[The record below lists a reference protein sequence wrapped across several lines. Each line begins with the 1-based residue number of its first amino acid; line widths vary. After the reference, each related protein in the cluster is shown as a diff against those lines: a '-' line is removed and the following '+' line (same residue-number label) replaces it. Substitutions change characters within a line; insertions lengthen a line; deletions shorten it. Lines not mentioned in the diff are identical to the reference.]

1 MKKTFFLLIFV
12 CVYNFLLAQQ
22 KDGYLIVIDRAR
34 DMQPCHAF
42 QSFET
47 ADLIYVDSI
56 KAFNDSIF
64 LSNYSQFISRFLFI
78 NKGYIVTNNPCRPQN
93 ECPKFTFD
101 SIPQKAL
108 FKTFDFEFSK
118 YSQRVNFYIFRIKSP
133 YCQIREKNGLSY
145 WFKYFVKAHEFIR
158 LKSSETI
165 YSEVDQVFMD
175 KLILQINGFTYG
187 YKFFD
192 VGYANHY

>member
-1 MKKTFFLLIFV
+1 MKKIFLLLIFV
-12 CVYNFLLAQQ
+12 CAYSFLLAQQ
-22 KDGYLIVIDRAR
+22 KDGYLIVIDRVK
-34 DMQPCHAF
+34 DMQSSHAF

-64 LSNYSQFISRFLFI
+64 LSNYSQFISRFLLI
-78 NKGYIVTNNPCRPQN
+78 NKGCIVTNNPCRPQN

-101 SIPQKAL
+101 SIPQKVM

-118 YSQRVNFYIFRIKSP
+118 YSQRVKFYIFRIKSS
-133 YCQIREKNGLSY
+133 YCQIVEKKGLSY
-145 WFKYFVKAHEFIR
+145 WFKYFVKAHNFIR

-165 YSEVDQVFMD
+165 YCEVDQVFVD
-175 KLILQINGFTYG
+175 KLIYQINSFTYG

-192 VGYANHY
+192 VGYANYY